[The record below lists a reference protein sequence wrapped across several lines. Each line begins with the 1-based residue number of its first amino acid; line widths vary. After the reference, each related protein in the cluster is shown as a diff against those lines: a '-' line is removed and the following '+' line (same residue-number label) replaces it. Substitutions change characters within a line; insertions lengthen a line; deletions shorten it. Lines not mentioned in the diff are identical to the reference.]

1 MMYLC
6 LFVPVEYRM
15 MYQCLFVFVIVIH
28 YVNCLMMHVQSKS
41 NLIKLNEG
49 HKTLNVIVFHFSYN

>member
-1 MMYLC
+1 
-6 LFVPVEYRM
+6 M